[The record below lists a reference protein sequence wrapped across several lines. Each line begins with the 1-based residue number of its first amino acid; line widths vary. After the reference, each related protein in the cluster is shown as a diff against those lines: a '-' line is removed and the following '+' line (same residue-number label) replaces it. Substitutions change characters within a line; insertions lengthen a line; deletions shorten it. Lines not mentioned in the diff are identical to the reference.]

1 MAMTP
6 NQRRKLAHGSN
17 ALIMTTFV
25 VMLIGLLVG
34 IADRNRVRFDLS
46 SDSAT
51 GLSAESLQ
59 KLEMLRTLDA
69 QVRITAFT
77 YQDGKSGS
85 YFKNRSLKD
94 FLQTLGFQSSRV
106 EWELVDFD
114 RERLTAESLGVKEY
128 GRMVL
133 QKVESDLPEAQW
145 SRVDVRARDLF
156 RTSGRGAERR
166 HEFLGESVV
175 NRALSQL
182 LSDQKQTVYSLVG
195 HRERN
200 LKDLDGDGLSGLVEL
215 LGQENYDLLPLNLF
229 EDSVESG
236 GVPKVPADADALVI
250 ASPRSPLLDAEEA
263 AVLDFVARGGALLVL
278 LDPGTSVPGI
288 LTRLDIGM
296 HDGVVMD
303 EKLVFPYND
312 RPVPRYRSHPIVDE
326 LEEGQVLTVLSHIA
340 PLRPPG
346 DAPPWLKWSSIL
358 EASRTGWIERGG
370 ESRGG
375 VAVFN
380 PEFDAYGPT
389 QQRPS
394 APIMALALE
403 LRAEGKS
410 LVDASAGSSRI
421 LVVGDSNFAT
431 NQVLSEGPG
440 NAPFLINAFRW
451 MLRDDD
457 RLGGV
462 AVGTSLRRL
471 TLSSE
476 DHARLRWL
484 VLGLMPFL
492 TALAGVLVWSS
503 RRGR

>member
-6 NQRRKLAHGSN
+6 NQRRKFAHGSN
-17 ALIMTTFV
+17 ALVMTTFV
-25 VMLIGLLVG
+25 VLLIGLLVG
-34 IADRNRVRFDLS
+34 IADRNRVLIDLS
-46 SDSAT
+46 SDTAPGVSSET
-51 GLSAESLQ
+51 VQ
-59 KLEMLRTLDA
+59 KLEMLNTLDA
-69 QVRITAFT
+69 RVRITAFT
-77 YQDGKSGS
+77 HQDGKTGS

-94 FLQTLGFQSSRV
+94 FLQTLGYESSRV
-106 EWELVDFD
+106 EWNLVDFD
-114 RERLTAESLGVKEY
+114 RERLTAESFGVKEY

-133 QKVESDLPEAQW
+133 QKVDSRLPEAQW
-145 SRVDVRARDLF
+145 SRVDIRARDLF
-156 RTSGRGAERR
+156 RTTGRGPERR

-175 NRALSQL
+175 NRSLSQL
-182 LSDQKQTVYSLVG
+182 LSDQKQTLYSLVG
-195 HRERN
+195 HREKN
-200 LKDLDGDGLSGLVEL
+200 LKQTDGDGLSGLVEL
-215 LGQENYDLLPLNLF
+215 MGQENYELLPLNLF
-229 EDSVESG
+229 EDTAVAG
-236 GVPKVPADADALVI
+236 GFPRIPEDADGLVI
-250 ASPRSPLLDAEEA
+250 ASPKTPLLDAEEA
-263 AVLDFVARGGALLVL
+263 AVLDFVARGGALLIL
-278 LDPGTSVPGI
+278 LDPGASVPGI
-288 LTRLDIGM
+288 LTRLDIGI

-312 RPVPRYRSHPIVDE
+312 RPVPRYRHHPIVEE
-326 LEEGQVLTVLSHIA
+326 LEEEQVLTVLSHIA
-340 PLRPPG
+340 PLRAPG
-346 DAPPWLKWSSIL
+346 DPPPWLKVASIL

-370 ESRGG
+370 ESRAG

-380 PEFDAYGPT
+380 PEIDAYGPT

-394 APIMALALE
+394 APIMAMAVE

-410 LVDASAGSSRI
+410 LVSASSGGARI

-451 MLRDDD
+451 LLRDDD

-462 AVGTSLRRL
+462 AVGKSLRKI

>member
-1 MAMTP
+1 MALTP

-17 ALIMTTFV
+17 ALVMTTFV
-25 VMLIGLLVG
+25 VLLIGVLVG
-34 IADRNRVRFDLS
+34 IADRNRLRFDFS

-51 GLSAESLQ
+51 GLSSETLQ
-59 KLEMLRTLDA
+59 RLEMLNTLEA
-69 QVRITAFT
+69 EVRITAFSH
-77 YQDGKSGS
+77 QEGKTGS
-85 YFKNRSLKD
+85 YFKNRALKD
-94 FLQTLGFQSSRV
+94 FLQTLGYASSRL
-106 EWELVDFD
+106 EWELVNFD
-114 RERLTAESLGVKEY
+114 RERLTAEAFGVKEY

-133 QKVESDLPEAQW
+133 QKVESDRPEAQW
-145 SRVDVRARDLF
+145 ARVDIRARDLF

-182 LSDQKQTVYSLVG
+182 LSDQKQTIYSLVG

-200 LKDLDGDGLSGLVEL
+200 LKNTDGDGLSGLVEL
-215 LGQENYDLLPLNLF
+215 LGQENYEVVSLNLF
-229 EDSVESG
+229 ESTGETG
-236 GVPKVPADADALVI
+236 GVPQIPEDADGLII

-263 AVLDFVARGGALLVL
+263 AVLDFVGRGGSVLIL
-278 LDPGTSVPGI
+278 LDPGASVPSL
-288 LTRLDIGM
+288 LTRLDIGV

-326 LEEGQVLTVLSHIA
+326 LEEEQVLTVLSHIA

-346 DAPPWLKWSSIL
+346 DAPPWLKWASIL
-358 EASRTGWIERGG
+358 ESSRTGWIERGG

-380 PEFDAYGPT
+380 PEVDVYGPT

-394 APIMALALE
+394 APIMALALD

-410 LVDASAGSSRI
+410 LASPSSGGARL

-440 NAPFLINAFRW
+440 NGPFLINSFRW
-451 MLRDDD
+451 LLRDDD

-462 AVGTSLRRL
+462 AVGTQLRRL
-471 TLSSE
+471 TLTSE

-492 TALAGVLVWSS
+492 TALAGTLVWSS